1 MSDKPKILHLISKF
15 DYSQG
20 GPPRMV
26 SSTAKIQKYLGY
38 KVKILTTSDKYI
50 GETNKIYFGKL
61 LLNRFAIPNFSLLIK
76 IYKEIKK
83 HDIIHIHNFWNIFV
97 TISIIFSKIQKKKI
111 ILSPHGS
118 LHKENIKKNYLLKL
132 IFFKLVEKKNLTFI
146 YKFHFLNP
154 NEKKNFY
161 CKKILNKKNFMIIPN
176 SIEKVYR
183 KKKNIKKFKTNE
195 FNFSYIGRISKNKGI
210 SLMISS
216 YLECK
221 KKYPNISLH
230 IIGPNSNYK
239 KFLINTLKFG
249 SKKNNIFFHKPIY
262 NYSRFNIMEN
272 STAVI
277 LLSDLEC
284 DSVLSKEVW
293 SSKGL
298 LITTKNSFNENYFE
312 KKIALIVK
320 KNTRSVSEAMI
331 KSILNRKSLD
341 KIRENGYIYSLTRLN
356 IVENT
361 KKLTKSYLS
370 TNEKVYK

>member
-1 MSDKPKILHLISKF
+1 
-15 DYSQG
+15 
-20 GPPRMV
+20 
-26 SSTAKIQKYLGY
+26 
-38 KVKILTTSDKYI
+38 
-50 GETNKIYFGKL
+50 
-61 LLNRFAIPNFSLLIK
+61 
-76 IYKEIKK
+76 
-83 HDIIHIHNFWNIFV
+83 
-97 TISIIFSKIQKKKI
+97 
-111 ILSPHGS
+111 
-118 LHKENIKKNYLLKL
+118 
-132 IFFKLVEKKNLTFI
+132 
-146 YKFHFLNP
+146 
-154 NEKKNFY
+154 
-161 CKKILNKKNFMIIPN
+161 
-176 SIEKVYR
+176 
-183 KKKNIKKFKTNE
+183 
-195 FNFSYIGRISKNKGI
+195 
-210 SLMISS
+210 MISS